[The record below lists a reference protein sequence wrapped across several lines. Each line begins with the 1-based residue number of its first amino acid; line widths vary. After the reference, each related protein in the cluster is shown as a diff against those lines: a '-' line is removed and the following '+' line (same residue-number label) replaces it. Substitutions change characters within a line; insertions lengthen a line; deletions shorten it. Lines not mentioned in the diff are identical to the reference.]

1 MSLKLTILFYKKINN
16 LHKTSAASLLR
27 KGLGMKTWRAL
38 SLGLILMSMLSA
50 CGVKTPSPEESCHF
64 QQNSYLQRVSWAW
77 KTPVVMYAHSSLT
90 DEQKLALEK
99 AMGIW
104 NDTLKAKGFKS
115 STVFKYGGAVDG
127 PTGFNRDGRNVVS
140 FVDGWPGT
148 GTEQAETEI
157 NWVDDKIYE
166 ADMRINGTK
175 PYSVSDEGEAGKY
188 DLVALYVHE
197 LGHVLGL
204 LHIESTEY
212 TAMAERLAANNVE
225 RRNIG
230 DLEIDAMKCEY

>member
-1 MSLKLTILFYKKINN
+1 MATV
-16 LHKTSAASLLR
+16 LLMTT
-27 KGLGMKTWRAL
+27 LL
-38 SLGLILMSMLSA
+38 A
-50 CGVKTPSPEESCHF
+50 CGVKKPAAEESCNF
-64 QQNSYLQRVSWAW
+64 QQNSFQQRVSWAW
-77 KTPVVMYAHSSLT
+77 KTPVVMYADDSLNE
-90 DEQKLALEK
+90 DQRLALEK

-104 NDTLKAKGFKS
+104 NDTMVAQGLQRPALFRYGGVVSGSVGFK
-115 STVFKYGGAVDG
+115 
-127 PTGFNRDGRNVVS
+127 RDGKNVVS
-140 FVDGWPGT
+140 LVNGWPGK

-157 NWVDDKIYE
+157 KWVDNNIYE
-166 ADMRINGTK
+166 ADMRINGLK
-175 PYSVSDEGEAGKY
+175 PLSVSDQPEPGKY

-212 TAMAERLAANNVE
+212 TTMAVNLGANNIE

>member
-1 MSLKLTILFYKKINN
+1 
-16 LHKTSAASLLR
+16 
-27 KGLGMKTWRAL
+27 MKTYRTL
-38 SLGLILMSMLSA
+38 LLGLIMMLLLPS

-77 KTPVVMYAHSSLT
+77 KTPVVMYADSSVD

-99 AMGIW
+99 AMSIW
-104 NDTLKAKGFKS
+104 NETMKTKGFNRGNF
-115 STVFKYGGAVDG
+115 FKYGGSVSGA
-127 PTGFNRDGRNVVS
+127 TGFKQDGRNVVS
-140 FVDGWPGT
+140 FVDGWPGK

-157 NWVDDKIYE
+157 NWIDDRIFE

-175 PYSVSDEGEAGKY
+175 PYSVSDEGEPGKY

-204 LHIESTEY
+204 LHIESSDY
-212 TAMAERLAANNVE
+212 TAMAERLSANNVE